1 MNIPICPVP
10 SVRLPLLRSE
20 AAGPC
25 GPFPKLI
32 SDGRTGDPLINFEA
46 AVHSFTEILRVVMR
60 MAYRTLGKV
69 AEETVVT
76 AETREALSRAAYPHW
91 REARRQ
97 GEGRVRSRGNGSVT

>member
-1 MNIPICPVP
+1 M
-10 SVRLPLLRSE
+10 
-20 AAGPC
+20 
-25 GPFPKLI
+25 I

-76 AETREALSRAAYPHW
+76 AETRESLSRAAYPHG